1 VFSLG
6 IRHIPW
12 GGPSRI
18 TEVVLKEG
26 TLALDWNG
34 DSDGRADWLDQMA
47 VQAGMA
53 GQVDATRPNGARIRG
68 WQLGS
73 IGVVQARMSGICL
86 SPVRDGARALH
97 EEFLYLKILT
107 QGSLGLTQHG
117 ETVSMAAGTAVLID
131 PAWAFEEHFGDRAA
145 LTVMRIPR
153 QALRARGLQH
163 ALSRPV
169 IPDVQRADP
178 AAVRD
183 FLLSVAGLGARPG
196 AALRRQ
202 LGEQCLDLL
211 GVLLEDGRGRCLP
224 RGPEATLLR
233 AKRAI
238 ARRIGDPDLTIGGL
252 AAELNV
258 SSNYL
263 GRLFKRDGTSVMRY
277 VGAARLERA
286 ARLLR
291 TVPERPMQIQE
302 IAYQCGYVS
311 LAHFSRAYKQR
322 FGMSPRAAVDAA
334 ARGTLAPA

>member
-1 VFSLG
+1 LVTATSQEAG
-6 IRHIPW
+6 R
-12 GGPSRI
+12 SKI
-18 TEVVLKEG
+18 TEVVLKEE
-26 TLALDWNG
+26 TLVLDWNG
-34 DSDGRADWLDQMA
+34 DSHERADWLEQMA
-47 VQAGMA
+47 IQAGMA
-53 GQVDATRPNGARIRG
+53 GQVDATRANGATIQG

-73 IGVVQARMSGICL
+73 IGVVQAWMSGVCL
-86 SPVRDGARALH
+86 TPLRAGVHAVH
-97 EEFLYLKILT
+97 EECLYLKILT
-107 QGSLGLTQHG
+107 QGRLTLTQHG
-117 ETVSMAAGTAVLID
+117 ETVAMAAGMAVLID
-131 PAWAFEEHFGDRAA
+131 PAWPFEEDFGDGAA

-163 ALSRPV
+163 ALNRPV

-183 FLLSVAGLGARPG
+183 FALFAAGLGPARG

-211 GVLLEDGRGRCLP
+211 DVLLEDGRRRSLA

-233 AKRAI
+233 AKRII
-238 ARRIGDPDLTIGGL
+238 ARSIGDPALTIGRL
-252 AAELNV
+252 ATELNV

-277 VGAARLERA
+277 VGAMRLEYA

-291 TVPERPMQIQE
+291 EVPRRPMQVQE
-302 IAYQCGYVS
+302 IAYRCGYVS

-322 FGMSPRAAVDAA
+322 FGMSPRAAVVAA
-334 ARGTLAPA
+334 ARGTLTPA

>member
-1 VFSLG
+1 M
-6 IRHIPW
+6 
-12 GGPSRI
+12 
-18 TEVVLKEG
+18 KEEI
-26 TLALDWNG
+26 LVLDWNG
-34 DSDGRADWLDQMA
+34 DSHDRADWLEQMA

-53 GQVDATRPNGARIRG
+53 GQVDATRANGATIQG

-86 SPVRDGARALH
+86 TPLRVGAQAQH

-107 QGSLGLTQHG
+107 QGRLSVTQHG
-117 ETVSMAAGTAVLID
+117 ETVTLAAGTAVLID
-131 PAWAFEEHFGDRAA
+131 PAWAFEEDFGDGAA

-169 IPDVQRADP
+169 IPDVQRADQ

-183 FLLSVAGLGARPG
+183 FALFVAGLGPG
-196 AALRRQ
+196 PSPALRRQ
-202 LGEQCLDLL
+202 LGEQCLDVLD
-211 GVLLEDGRGRCLP
+211 VLLDDGRRRSMA

-233 AKRAI
+233 AKRII
-238 ARRIGDPDLTIGGL
+238 ARSVGDSSLTIGRL

-277 VGAARLERA
+277 VGAVRLEHA

-291 TVPERPMQIQE
+291 EVPRRPMQIQE
-302 IAYQCGYVS
+302 IAYRCGYVS

-334 ARGTLAPA
+334 ARGTLTPA